1 MSDDLDVASAPVRAT
16 VSVPGSKSI
25 ANRALVCAALADGV
39 SHVRGCPDGDDTR
52 AMVDGLTHLGATI
65 VHDSDGALTVSGH
78 GGRVRGG
85 GEIDAAL
92 AGTTSRFLTAVAALG
107 VDPTVITGAA
117 RLRSRPMR
125 ALHDSL
131 SQLGASVE
139 ALTEPGHLP
148 VRVARAGLHGGRV
161 DLPGD
166 VSSQFVTALMLVA
179 PLLSDG
185 LSLRLTSPLVS
196 RPYVAMT
203 AAVMATFGA
212 SGIAIG
218 DHSIEVASSGYR
230 PISFDVEPDASSA
243 SYPLAAAAITMGDV
257 TVPGLTAASLQ
268 GDAVFAS
275 LLEQMGCESAIG
287 DVATRVRGT
296 PSLRGIDVDM
306 ADVSDLVP
314 TLAAVAAFAESP
326 THIRGVG
333 FIRNKESD
341 RLGDLASGLRTIG
354 CQAEVT
360 NDGIVISPSVPE
372 SYRGARLATHHD
384 HRLAMAWSL
393 LALRVPG
400 IVLDDPTVVTKS
412 WPDWWSV
419 RASLVAGR

>member
-1 MSDDLDVASAPVRAT
+1 M
-16 VSVPGSKSI
+16 
-25 ANRALVCAALADGV
+25 
-39 SHVRGCPDGDDTR
+39 
-52 AMVDGLTHLGATI
+52 
-65 VHDSDGALTVSGH
+65 
-78 GGRVRGG
+78 
-85 GEIDAAL
+85 
-92 AGTTSRFLTAVAALG
+92 
-107 VDPTVITGAA
+107 
-117 RLRSRPMR
+117 
-125 ALHDSL
+125 
-131 SQLGASVE
+131 
-139 ALTEPGHLP
+139 
-148 VRVARAGLHGGRV
+148 
-161 DLPGD
+161 
-166 VSSQFVTALMLVA
+166 
-179 PLLSDG
+179 
-185 LSLRLTSPLVS
+185 
-196 RPYVAMT
+196 
-203 AAVMATFGA
+203 
-212 SGIAIG
+212 
-218 DHSIEVASSGYR
+218 
-230 PISFDVEPDASSA
+230 
-243 SYPLAAAAITMGDV
+243 
-257 TVPGLTAASLQ
+257 
-268 GDAVFAS
+268 
-275 LLEQMGCESAIG
+275 
-287 DVATRVRGT
+287 
-296 PSLRGIDVDM
+296 RGIDVDM